1 MCTTEKHMIV
11 IGAGIMGASI
21 AYHLA
26 SRGIKVTVIDKDQP
40 SSGATG
46 SSFGWIHTTV
56 SDDAPDAFLR
66 RASVADWKRLEK
78 EIPELW
84 VNWTGALSYD
94 DESLKSQPEEN
105 LLQQPEISQLE
116 PAFNNPPQRAYYAVY
131 DGAVDPIDA
140 THALLEK
147 ACSLGVTLKSQTP
160 VIGFLRNGNRV
171 SGIQTPE
178 GVLNADSV
186 ILACGTGITPLL
198 ATLGIP
204 LPILAS
210 PAILL
215 RFGTEKHLIN
225 TLISGHDVEA
235 RHARNGDILAAEDF
249 PLSGNTDNVATET
262 LAAIKTG
269 LNGAASLHL
278 RSQSVGQRPVPKDGC
293 PVIGFIDEVPGVYVA
308 VMHPAVTCA
317 ATLGRMVSEEL
328 ISGNNPE
335 IPAIYHPG
343 RLISDAKQP

>member
-66 RASVADWKRLEK
+66 RASVADWQRLEK

-94 DESLKSQPEEN
+94 DESLESQPNEN
-105 LLQQPEISQLE
+105 LLQQPEISRLE
-116 PAFNNPPQRAYYAVY
+116 PAFNNPPRRAYYAVY

-147 ACSLGVTLKSQTP
+147 ACSLGATLKIQTP
-160 VIGFLRNGNRV
+160 VIGFLQNGNHV
-171 SGIQTPE
+171 TGIQTPE
-178 GVLNADSV
+178 GVLNAD
-186 ILACGTGITPLL
+186 
-198 ATLGIP
+198 
-204 LPILAS
+204 
-210 PAILL
+210 
-215 RFGTEKHLIN
+215 
-225 TLISGHDVEA
+225 
-235 RHARNGDILAAEDF
+235 
-249 PLSGNTDNVATET
+249 
-262 LAAIKTG
+262 
-269 LNGAASLHL
+269 
-278 RSQSVGQRPVPKDGC
+278 
-293 PVIGFIDEVPGVYVA
+293 
-308 VMHPAVTCA
+308 
-317 ATLGRMVSEEL
+317 
-328 ISGNNPE
+328 NPE
-335 IPAIYHPG
+335 IPAIYRP
-343 RLISDAKQP
+343 RRIISAPKQP